1 MSLYSVI
8 KDNVMR
14 LWKERRPDIKSVAEL
29 ERKMDLSNGIIS
41 KWETK
46 KPSTASAQK
55 VADFFKVPLSEV
67 LDDVTDES
75 VTLNKN
81 DQELLAMFR
90 KETDGMS
97 NEEKQ
102 DFQDSLGIL
111 MNTAKQIVKRRRK
124 SEK

>member
-1 MSLYSVI
+1 MSA

-41 KWETK
+41 KWEMK

>member
-1 MSLYSVI
+1 MSA

-41 KWETK
+41 KWKTK
-46 KPSTASAQK
+46 RPSTASAQK
-55 VADFFKVPLSEV
+55 VADFFKVSLSEV
-67 LDDVTDES
+67 LDDVADES

-102 DFQDSLGIL
+102 DFQDSLGIS

>member
-1 MSLYSVI
+1 MSA

-41 KWETK
+41 KWQTK
-46 KPSTASAQK
+46 RPSTASAQK

>member
-1 MSLYSVI
+1 
-8 KDNVMR
+8 
-14 LWKERRPDIKSVAEL
+14 
-29 ERKMDLSNGIIS
+29 
-41 KWETK
+41 
-46 KPSTASAQK
+46 
-55 VADFFKVPLSEV
+55 
-67 LDDVTDES
+67 
-75 VTLNKN
+75 
-81 DQELLAMFR
+81 MFR

>member
-1 MSLYSVI
+1 MFFI
-8 KDNVMR
+8 AAKENVMR

>member
-1 MSLYSVI
+1 MSA

-102 DFQDSLGIL
+102 DFQDSLGIF

>member
-1 MSLYSVI
+1 MFFI
-8 KDNVMR
+8 AAKDNVMR

>member
-1 MSLYSVI
+1 MSA

-124 SEK
+124 NEK

>member
-1 MSLYSVI
+1 MSA

-102 DFQDSLGIL
+102 DFQDFLGIL

>member
-1 MSLYSVI
+1 MSA

-46 KPSTASAQK
+46 KPSTANVQK